1 MKRVCPTAMVPVP
14 EGTATAAVPVA
25 GSSTDRVNAMSID
38 VEDYFQVAAFAPW
51 IDRSRWDEM
60 PCRVEHNVAR
70 ILALLERHRTHATFF
85 TLGWVAERYPQL
97 VRAIVAQGHELA
109 SHGYSHLRASEQSP
123 AHFREDLARA
133 RGLLE
138 DIGGAPVRGY
148 RAPSF
153 SIGKDNLWAH
163 DVIAE
168 TGHRYSSSV
177 YPIAH
182 DHYGMPEAPRFAWRT
197 DSGILEIPPS
207 SLRLLGR
214 NLPAS
219 GGGFFRL
226 LPYPVSRWSIR
237 HINARDGEPCI
248 FYFHP
253 WEVDP
258 EQPRIAQAG
267 AKSKFRHYLNL
278 DRTEARLDRLLA
290 DFRWDRVERVFAR
303 QLSSATPH
311 SRKPA

>member
-1 MKRVCPTAMVPVP
+1 MKRAYPADLATVTSSA
-14 EGTATAAVPVA
+14 ATAPVHAAA
-25 GSSTDRVNAMSID
+25 GSAGHVNAMSID

-51 IDRSRWDEM
+51 IARSRWDEM

-85 TLGWVAERYPQL
+85 TLGWIAERYPQL

-109 SHGYSHLRASEQSP
+109 SHGYGHLRASEQSP
-123 AHFREDLARA
+123 AQFREDLARA

-138 DIGGAPVRGY
+138 DIGGAPVSGY

-168 TGHRYSSSV
+168 TGHGYSSSV

-197 DSGILEIPPS
+197 QAGILEIPPS

-226 LPYPVSRWSIR
+226 LPYPVSRWGIR
-237 HINARDGEPCI
+237 HINAHDDEPCI

-258 EQPRIAQAG
+258 GQPRIAEAG
-267 AKSKFRHYLNL
+267 VKSRFRHYLNL
-278 DRTEARLDRLLA
+278 ERTEARLDRLLG
-290 DFRWDRVERVFAR
+290 DFRWDRVDRVFAR
-303 QLSSATPH
+303 HLLPGSAHARTQ
-311 SRKPA
+311 S